1 MQGRAQGR
9 GRVEPGQALTQV
21 RELCGRR
28 AAVCR
33 AGAGAAR
40 VRALRLDGRAEAA
53 EHPQAKG
60 KIYDPGSHDGRTR
73 ASQELR

>member
-1 MQGRAQGR
+1 M
-9 GRVEPGQALTQV
+9 EPGQALTQV

-40 VRALRLDGRAEAA
+40 VRALRLDGPAEAA
-53 EHPQAKG
+53 GHPQAKG
-60 KIYDPGSHDGRTR
+60 KVWFVLGAMMGKPGTPGARLIRDGM
-73 ASQELR
+73 A